1 MAYKAS
7 TRQSQKTLKKT
18 VTSSKVKKASV
29 KGFRSRETGNSGHHP
44 PVRYLNPSI
53 DRFSLWLKGRGLSK
67 STVDLRVKVLRRI
80 TDDLGDVRMLTAS
93 DIGAWLAQYSGWT
106 RITYQ
111 SSLVSVY
118 DWLQLS
124 GEITLHPL
132 RALDP
137 RERIQRPPSPEG
149 APNPFTPAEERELL
163 ALATGDVRAILLL
176 GLRQGLRAH
185 EIAKFQGEDIDGR
198 RVRVDG
204 KGGKVAR
211 LPLHPDVAALAE
223 AYPNKGYWFPSVR
236 AESGHITSGW
246 VTVQISALLRLRGMK
261 GSIHRARHTYGTTLL
276 RNGATIETV
285 RRLMR
290 HSSLATTQRYVLA
303 LEDELEAAIAGLGG
317 TAA

>member
-1 MAYKAS
+1 MADTTQPRKG
-7 TRQSQKTLKKT
+7 QKSLRKT
-18 VTSSKVKKASV
+18 VTRSTVNKASV
-29 KGFRSRETGNSGHHP
+29 KGFRAKGTGRPGHHP

-53 DRFSLWLKGRGLSK
+53 DRYRLWLQGRGLSNN
-67 STVDLRVKVLRRI
+67 TVKLRLKTLRRI
-80 TDDLGDVRMLTAS
+80 TEDLGDARMLTAA

-124 GEITLHPL
+124 GEVTLHPL
-132 RALDP
+132 RAIDK
-137 RERIQRPPSPEG
+137 REQIQRPPAPEG
-149 APNPFTPAEERELL
+149 APNPFTPVEERELL
-163 ALATGDVRAILLL
+163 AIATGDVRAILLL

-185 EIAKFQGEDIDGR
+185 EIAKFKGEDIDGR

-223 AYPNKGYWFPSVR
+223 TYPAKGYWFPSAR
-236 AESGHITSGW
+236 AASGHITSGW
-246 VTVQISALLRLRGMK
+246 VTVQISGLLKLRGMK

-303 LEDELEAAIAGLGG
+303 LEDELETAIAGLGG

>member
-1 MAYKAS
+1 MAYKTS

-18 VTSSKVKKASV
+18 VTSSKVSTGSV
-29 KGFRSRETGNSGHHP
+29 KGFQARGTGRAGHHP
-44 PVRYLNPSI
+44 PVRYLNPST
-53 DRFSLWLKGRGLSK
+53 DRYETWLKGRGLSTN
-67 STVDLRVKVLRRI
+67 TVKLRLKTLRRV
-80 TDDLGDVRMLTAS
+80 TEDLGDARMLTAS
-93 DIGAWLAQYSGWT
+93 DLGEWLAQYSGWT

-111 SSLVSVY
+111 SSLVSIY

-124 GEITLHPL
+124 GEVTLHPL
-132 RALDP
+132 RAIDP

-149 APNPFTPAEERELL
+149 APNPFTLNEERRLL
-163 ALATGDVRAILLL
+163 ELATGDVRAMLLL

-185 EIAKFQGEDIDGR
+185 EIAKFQGEHIEGR
-198 RVRVDG
+198 RLRVDG

-223 AYPNKGYWFPSVR
+223 HYPARGYWFPSVR

-246 VTVQISALLRLRGMK
+246 VTVQVSALLRLLGLK

-303 LEDELEAAIAGLGG
+303 LEDELETAIAGLGG